1 MEKSLLLA
9 GALLATACVDIKEDT
24 GTTETTDTSTTEDT
38 EEAWAPAVSV
48 DWASDAVTLTFE
60 NQAEGGMYYWGITEN
75 SGACVDAGECWTG
88 EDCFM
93 GYDLASGDN
102 LLFCHPLGSTG
113 VTLAYGATGA
123 NTVEGETTTFNMAN
137 ADYSAVT
144 THILDDRS
152 SADAPCWT
160 WGVDESYYS
169 GYEKSCSSM

>member
-1 MEKSLLLA
+1 MDKTLLFA
-9 GALLATACVDIKEDT
+9 GVLFAAACVDIKEDT
-24 GTTETTDTSTTEDT
+24 GTTDTTDTSTTEDT
-38 EEAWAPAVSV
+38 EEAWAPEVSV
-48 DWASDAVTLTFE
+48 DWAADAVTLNFA
-60 NQAEGGMYYWGITEN
+60 NQAEGGMYYWGIVEN
-75 SGACVDAGECWTG
+75 AGACLDAGSCWTG

-93 GYDLASGDN
+93 GYDLESGSN
-102 LLFCHPLGSTG
+102 LLFCHPVGATG

-123 NTVEGETTTFNMAN
+123 NTVEGETTTFGNS
-137 ADYSAVT
+137 DYSSVT